1 MSLVCAAM
9 LLLVIFHTGCDSG
22 TTGAPTG
29 FQWYQDY
36 EYDYRLMYP
45 QGWNIMPDDEVTIVD
60 NRIKSVKMFKEPS
73 DDSSAQVAVFVYSE
87 YDLNELKALGGHET
101 RLNGRE
107 ACRLDQGS
115 MIIVAVAGDEYDY
128 TIVCVAEPDLFLEQL
143 EVFDRIIESF
153 ALP

>member
-1 MSLVCAAM
+1 M
-9 LLLVIFHTGCDSG
+9 LLLVLFHTGCDSG
-22 TTGAPTG
+22 TTGAPNGQNELPSG
-29 FQWYQDY
+29 FQWYQDH

-87 YDLNELKALGGHET
+87 YDLNELKALGGNET

-107 ACRLDQGS
+107 ACRLDQGY
-115 MIIVAVAGDEYDY
+115 MIIVAVAGDDYDY
-128 TIVCVAEPDLFLEQL
+128 TIVCVAEPDLFLERL

>member
-9 LLLVIFHTGCDSG
+9 LLLVIFNTGCDSG

-45 QGWNIMPDDEVTIVD
+45 QGWSIMPDDEGTIVD

-87 YDLNELKALGGHET
+87 YDLNELKALGGNET

-107 ACRLDQGS
+107 ACRLEQGS
-115 MIIVAVAGDEYDY
+115 MIIVAVVGDEYDY
-128 TIVCVAEPDLFLEQL
+128 TIVCVAEPDLFLERL

>member
-1 MSLVCAAM
+1 MSLVCTAM

-45 QGWNIMPDDEVTIVD
+45 QDWNIMPDDEGTIVD

-87 YDLNELKALGGHET
+87 YDLNELKALGGNET
-101 RLNGRE
+101 RLNRRE

-128 TIVCVAEPDLFLEQL
+128 TIVCVAEPDLFLERL